1 MIVRLNGTVPD
12 ELGRTVILL
21 EPEYIIFEEDKL
33 PVILR
38 KSRSASFGVLPAVKK
53 EVLESAEV
61 GRILS
66 RFADSP
72 DHVVA
77 VADGTPVSYNVSPT
91 TDILPIHVKLYIE
104 AAVPESVGPSAVAFK
119 KAVEEARRL
128 NKRLGEIGVERS
140 RLLDRLNVAR
150 ELAPQLSRLAEEETE
165 LKRRFKQA
173 LTERRAAWAELSKK
187 MDELGLSG
195 LLKKAPDG
203 IFKVY
208 IPLLKQEITAGVRG
222 SAASAA
228 GFIHRRALR
237 LLGYREPSQH
247 YKVYAVSRLVKDLNA
262 ARQNGRSESAIW
274 FRPVLRFVAGDRF
287 TAHLSLNGR
296 TKGVTILEEQTMPD
310 PDTLVRLIRENILQ
324 AFGGDLE
331 VRDVDVERL
340 LGGIKPIGET
350 TLPLPVGLKIS
361 ITFKPKEVKIT

>member
-1 MIVRLNGTVPD
+1 VIVRLNGTIPD
-12 ELGRTVILL
+12 ELGRTVVLL

-119 KAVEEARRL
+119 KAVEEARKL

-150 ELAPQLSRLAEEETE
+150 ELAPQLSRLAEEEAD
-165 LKRRFKQA
+165 LKHRFKQA
-173 LTERRAAWAELSKK
+173 LAERKAAWAELSKK

-195 LLKKAPDG
+195 LLKKVPDG

-208 IPLLKQEITAGVRG
+208 IPLLLETAPPLRRASYTAGLYG
-222 SAASAA
+222 SSATGSRASIIRSTRSPVSSKTLTPPDRTA
-228 GFIHRRALR
+228 G
-237 LLGYREPSQH
+237 PSPR
-247 YKVYAVSRLVKDLNA
+247 YGS
-262 ARQNGRSESAIW
+262 
-274 FRPVLRFVAGDRF
+274 DRF
-287 TAHLSLNGR
+287 SGSSPGTGSRH
-296 TKGVTILEEQTMPD
+296 T
-310 PDTLVRLIRENILQ
+310 
-324 AFGGDLE
+324 
-331 VRDVDVERL
+331 
-340 LGGIKPIGET
+340 
-350 TLPLPVGLKIS
+350 
-361 ITFKPKEVKIT
+361 